1 MEVNCFNLIL
11 SPNIKIKSII
21 FLYIYCTDVFLY
33 LNFKTYLIIMVI
45 VFYKKTEKN
54 GFAVQCSL

>member
-1 MEVNCFNLIL
+1 
-11 SPNIKIKSII
+11 
-21 FLYIYCTDVFLY
+21 
-33 LNFKTYLIIMVI
+33 MVI